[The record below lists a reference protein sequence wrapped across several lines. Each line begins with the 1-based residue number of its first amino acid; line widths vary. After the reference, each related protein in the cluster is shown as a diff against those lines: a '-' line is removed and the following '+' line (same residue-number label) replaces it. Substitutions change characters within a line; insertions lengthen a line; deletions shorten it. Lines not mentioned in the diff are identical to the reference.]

1 MPQMSLSLRR
11 SRRSTSGSS
20 HLIRVT
26 RARRIRVDDE
36 GLGGEVR
43 EVQTAL
49 GLVAAE
55 AGVCLVPASVELLN
69 RDNVVY
75 RPLDEEKAVSPI
87 IISYRKGDKS
97 PEITLILKLIR
108 EIYRE
113 KARLRLH
120 PEGQCGSASNRDPTI
135 SVYPFGSALIGT
147 PTRGRTWTRRDG
159 GSVSLGQPSIRSRR
173 LPVPRPP
180 CARPKCCPKCQTQR
194 CGYRRPRR

>member
-75 RPLDEEKAVSPI
+75 RPLVEEKAVSPI
-87 IISYRKGDKS
+87 IMSNRRGDKS

-108 EIYRE
+108 EIYR
-113 KARLRLH
+113 KA
-120 PEGQCGSASNRDPTI
+120 GVT
-135 SVYPFGSALIGT
+135 FG
-147 PTRGRTWTRRDG
+147 R
-159 GSVSLGQPSIRSRR
+159 
-173 LPVPRPP
+173 
-180 CARPKCCPKCQTQR
+180 
-194 CGYRRPRR
+194 